1 VLININALRDAG
13 KEDNMESAHSVS
25 RSMTSAEVRRMNKE
39 VGVLHSLP
47 KCPTL
52 SAHVVER
59 QSCSPTITVRAV
71 IGEGTFS
78 EAMSVTPY
86 HMMSCLGIGA
96 YNHMIGATKHGDI
109 DAHYS
114 VQSYL
119 WAMEYYGLMAYIAKW
134 PAGRPFPTR
143 SLIRE
148 PYGYRWG
155 GTAYRPEYAFM
166 AMLSFMGWGTEEVQD
181 IVRKMLT
188 LPREMRLPV
197 LRKTAAHYLQNPV
210 DAYAENGFH
219 RLVDSGGCYQWMDLY
234 V

>member
-1 VLININALRDAG
+1 
-13 KEDNMESAHSVS
+13 
-25 RSMTSAEVRRMNKE
+25 MTRAEVRHMSKE
-39 VGVLHSLP
+39 VGVLHSMP

-59 QSCSPTITVRAV
+59 TSSSPTITVQAV
-71 IGEGTFS
+71 IGEGRLS
-78 EAMSVTPY
+78 GVMSVTPY
-86 HMMSCLGIGA
+86 HMMSRLGIGA
-96 YNHMIGATKHGDI
+96 FNPMNGPTQRGDI

-114 VQSYL
+114 VHSYL
-119 WAMEYYGLMAYIAKW
+119 WAMEYYGLMVYIAKW

-143 SLIRE
+143 SLVRD

-155 GTAYRPEYAFM
+155 GTSYRPEYAFL
-166 AMLSFMGWGTEEVQD
+166 AILSFIGWNSDEVQN
-181 IVRKMLT
+181 ITGRMLA
-188 LPREMRLPV
+188 LPWEMRLPA

-219 RLVDSGGCYQWMDLY
+219 RLTDTGGSYQWMDLY